1 MCEVFGRTILWLFR
15 SVSFSNWIEILKL
28 LGAAAAFWIG
38 LNQYRKSE
46 AWKRLEFVAAEMKC
60 FYDDAA
66 VKLAMGMLDWRK
78 KEVALFKYRGEN
90 DFDRATVDYAIVAKA
105 LGVDPEMK
113 YDKVHSAVREIF
125 ERFLEFLARFEG
137 FLATGVVKQADLNPY
152 LDYWIKLIAGQDGH
166 SPEVTKQVL
175 PSLWKF
181 IDYYGYR
188 DVRRFISRYETVA
201 FQEIK
206 R

>member
-1 MCEVFGRTILWLFR
+1 MCEIFGRIFLWLFR
-15 SVSFSNWIEILKL
+15 SVIFSNGIEILKI

-46 AWKRLEFVAAEMKC
+46 AWKRLEFVAAEMKA

-90 DFDRATVDYAIVAKA
+90 DFDRVVVDYALVASA
-105 LGVDPEMK
+105 LGINPDLK
-113 YDKVHSAVREIF
+113 YDKNQSAIREVF

-137 FLATGVVKQADLNPY
+137 FLAAGVVRETDLNPY
-152 LDYWIKLIAGQDGH
+152 LDYWTKLIAGQDSH
-166 SPEVTKQVL
+166 SPEVTAQVL
-175 PSLWKF
+175 PQLWKF

-188 DVRRFISRYETVA
+188 DVRRFISRYENVA
-201 FQEIK
+201 FPEFK
-206 R
+206 K